1 MTTQRGGKNKSK
13 SKREVTSE
21 YSSGGV
27 VYKPNGAGYDMAVVQ
42 RARHGDWSL
51 PKGHIE
57 EGETQEQAAIREVEE
72 ETGLQARVVAPI
84 DEVVYFYRRPGG
96 ELIRK
101 VVYHFLMEATGG
113 ELCGPNWEVSEIRL
127 VPIGE
132 AHNLLSYQ
140 NDHEIV
146 RKAERM
152 LGVGSQE
159 SGVSTG
165 APTPDS

>member
-1 MTTQRGGKNKSK
+1 LTTRSGGGDDKGETKPRPK
-13 SKREVTSE
+13 TTSE

-27 VYKPNGAGYDMAVVQ
+27 VYRREGDDYAIAAVQ

-57 EGETQEQAAIREVEE
+57 EGETQEQAAVREVEE
-72 ETGLQARVVAPI
+72 ETGLKAKIVAPI
-84 DEVVYFYRRPGG
+84 DEVVYFYRRTGG

-101 VVYHFLMEATGG
+101 VVYHFLMEVTGG
-113 ELCGPNWEVSEIRL
+113 EQGGPNWEVSEVRM

-132 AHNLLSYQ
+132 AHKLLSYK

-152 LGVGSQE
+152 LGVEKQE
-159 SGVSTG
+159 AASG
-165 APTPDS
+165 D